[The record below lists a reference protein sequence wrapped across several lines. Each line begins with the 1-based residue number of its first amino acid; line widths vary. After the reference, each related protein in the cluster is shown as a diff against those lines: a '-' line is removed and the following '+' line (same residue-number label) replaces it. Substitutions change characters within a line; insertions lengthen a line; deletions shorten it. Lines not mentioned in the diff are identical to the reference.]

1 MADTKRTL
9 AALTALLADNTAG
22 DISAQDLRDLLVS
35 VYGSRMVNNVTGN
48 TTLTTDYD
56 VVTADASGGAVTIT
70 LPDRATVQ
78 GKVYTIK
85 RTSASNN
92 VVVSRAGSDTI
103 EGATS
108 KTLGS
113 QYATITLLAGTATW
127 LILSSTGTVT

>member
-22 DISAQDLRDLLVS
+22 DISAQDMRDLLVS
-35 VYGSRMVNNVTGN
+35 VYGSRMVNNITSN

-56 VVTADASGGAVTIT
+56 VVTADASGGAITVT

-78 GKVYTIK
+78 GKTYTVK
-85 RTSASNN
+85 RTSASND
-92 VVVSRAGSDTI
+92 VVISRAGSDTI

-113 QYATITLLAGTATW
+113 QYATVSLLAGTATW
-127 LILSSTGTVT
+127 LILSSSGTVT

>member
-22 DISAQDLRDLLVS
+22 DISAQDVRDLLVS
-35 VYGSRMVNNVTGN
+35 VYGSRMVNNITGN
-48 TTLTTDYD
+48 MTLTTDYD
-56 VVTADASGGAVTIT
+56 VVTADASGGAITVT

-78 GKVYTIK
+78 GKTYTVK
-85 RTSASNN
+85 RTSASND
-92 VVVSRAGSDTI
+92 VVISRAGSDTI

-113 QYATITLLAGTATW
+113 QYATVSLLAGTATW
-127 LILSSTGTVT
+127 LILSSSGTVT